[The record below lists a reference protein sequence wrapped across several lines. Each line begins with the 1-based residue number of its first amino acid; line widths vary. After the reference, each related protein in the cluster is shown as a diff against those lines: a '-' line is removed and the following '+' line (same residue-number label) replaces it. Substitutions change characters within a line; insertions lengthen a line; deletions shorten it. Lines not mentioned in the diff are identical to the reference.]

1 LPEVPIMRRIAAFL
15 LLAGL
20 SQIPLWAGDYFMPG
34 KSLYP
39 TYHETPPPAPVLVS
53 ETVVTPAAPAKATKP
68 APKTAAPK
76 SEPVAV
82 KPAAVKPAAATVAV
96 TEAAVVVPASGTA
109 PVVTPVYGKT
119 VGVELLPPTGMGR
132 AVSATPPSGTPF
144 VSVTPEKPVVMSS
157 VRATK
162 PATVV
167 KTTETIVPVA
177 VPIPGMVG
185 TRTEYVVPN
194 APFAAPASVVSIQAV
209 HEMQTASPVKA
220 TKKATAKAP
229 TETVIPVAVT
239 LPGTTIT
246 RTEYVAVKSPFAA
259 PASVP
264 AIPATGPATPLARV
278 FAPTR
283 PVVPVQYIAPTPT
296 PVPTGAAPAAA
307 PVYTG
312 GECPTCGRSGSCDS
326 GGMFSGR
333 FRSWFLFQPTTR
345 NALPL
350 LRPTPYTGPVL
361 AWRCDGNCP
370 PGSYWGGCN
379 MPGHCSGAGCG
390 AAGGCATGTCATGT
404 CGGARAAVA
413 GATNGLGCRTGFGL
427 GLGGSCK
434 TGCTPPADDAIAG
447 HRFASGG
454 TQQVWGTAP
463 VAGPVTTTSYKPAA
477 PRTMDAPSQFYK
489 PTYGT
494 DAAPAAGVAP
504 ASGNVLARPFTRP

>member
-1 LPEVPIMRRIAAFL
+1 MRRIAAFL

-34 KSLYP
+34 RSLYP
-39 TYHETPPPAPVLVS
+39 TYHETPPPAPVVVS
-53 ETVVTPAAPAKATKP
+53 EVRVEPLAPVPTLTPAKAVKP
-68 APKTAAPK
+68 APKKTTPK

-82 KPAAVKPAAATVAV
+82 KPAATVGVAEAV
-96 TEAAVVVPASGTA
+96 VVVPASGTA

-132 AVSATPPSGTPF
+132 AVSATPPAGTPL
-144 VSVTPEKPVVMSS
+144 VSVTAEKPAA
-157 VRATK
+157 VRGAR
-162 PATVV
+162 PATVASA
-167 KTTETIVPVA
+167 TTEAIVPVP
-177 VPIPGMVG
+177 VPIPGMVA
-185 TRTEYVVPN
+185 TRTEYALPN

-209 HEMQTASPVKA
+209 HEMQSASPVKA
-220 TKKATAKAP
+220 TKKGSAKAP
-229 TETVIPVAVT
+229 TETLVPVAVT

-246 RTEYVAVKSPFAA
+246 RTEYVAVKTPFAA

-264 AIPATGPATPLARV
+264 VIPVAAAAPATPLARV

-283 PVVPVQYIAPTPT
+283 PVVPVQYIAPAPT

-312 GECPTCGRSGSCDS
+312 GECPSCGRSGSCDS

-333 FRSWFLFQPTTR
+333 LRSWFLFQPTTR
-345 NALPL
+345 NALPRL
-350 LRPTPYTGPVL
+350 QPTPYTGPVL

-379 MPGHCSGAGCG
+379 TPGHCSGAGCG
-390 AAGGCATGTCATGT
+390 AAGGCATGTCASGT

-413 GATNGLGCRTGFGL
+413 GATCGLGGRLGL

-434 TGCTPPADDAIAG
+434 TGCTPADDDAIAG
-447 HRFASGG
+447 HRFANGG
-454 TQQVWGTAP
+454 TQPVWGTAP

-477 PRTMDAPSQFYK
+477 ARTMDAPSQFYK
-489 PTYGT
+489 PSYGT

-504 ASGNVLARPFTRP
+504 TGGNVLARPFTRP